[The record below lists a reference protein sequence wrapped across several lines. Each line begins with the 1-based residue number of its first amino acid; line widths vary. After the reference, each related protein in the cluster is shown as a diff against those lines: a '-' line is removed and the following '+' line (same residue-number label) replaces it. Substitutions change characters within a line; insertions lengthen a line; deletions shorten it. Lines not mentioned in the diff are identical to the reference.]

1 MKMRSYHIDEFGAL
15 EGIVLRESDRPEPG
29 PHEVLV
35 RIEASSLNH
44 RDLAIAKNYYRG
56 RTFGPG
62 LIPVSDG
69 AGEIVEAGAAVEGF
83 AAGDRVMG
91 QFRQNWQGGRMPVR
105 AQATDLGG
113 GVNGVLCDYVVFNEE
128 SVVKFGDDLTCEQA
142 STLPCAAI
150 TAWHALIAVQSCGPH
165 ETVLVQGTG
174 GVSVFA
180 LQFAKMFGARVIAT
194 SSSDAKLAWLKEN
207 GADAVINYKTHE
219 NWDEEILRL
228 TAGEGVDRVVEVGG
242 AGTLER
248 SLKSTKFGGR
258 VIIIGVL
265 TGPAKVDP
273 MNIFIRRL
281 TVQAISTGSRE
292 MFEDMVRAIRNT
304 GIEPVIDKV
313 FPFDRAVDAY
323 RYLDSGAH
331 IGKVVIRH
339 I

>member
-1 MKMRSYHIDEFGAL
+1 MRSYHIDEFGSID
-15 EGIVLRESDRPEPG
+15 GIKMRETEQPKPG

-35 RIEASSLNH
+35 RIRASSLNH
-44 RDLAIAKNYYRG
+44 RDLAIAKNYYGG

-69 AGEIVEAGAAVEGF
+69 AGEIVEVGGAVEGF
-83 AAGDRVMG
+83 AVGERVMG

-113 GVNGVLCDYVVFNEE
+113 GVNGVLCDYAVFNEE
-128 SVVKFGDDLTCEQA
+128 SIVKFGDDLSYEQA

-150 TAWHALIAVQSCGPH
+150 TAWHALIAGTSCGPQ

-194 SSSDAKLAWLKEN
+194 SSSDAKLKWLREH
-207 GADAVINYKTHE
+207 GADAVVNYKTHDD
-219 NWDEEILRL
+219 WDAEVTKL
-228 TAGEGVDRVVEVGG
+228 TDGRGVDRVVEVGG
-242 AGTLER
+242 AGTLAR
-248 SLKSTKFGGR
+248 SMRSATFGGR

-265 TGPAKVDP
+265 TGPAEVNP
-273 MNIFIRRL
+273 MDIFLKRL

-292 MFEDMVRAIRNT
+292 MFEDMVRAIRNA
-304 GIEPVIDKV
+304 GMKPVIDKV
-313 FPFDRAVDAY
+313 FPFEKALDAY
-323 RYLDSGAH
+323 RYLESAAH
-331 IGKVVIRH
+331 VGKVVITH
-339 I
+339 D